1 MIKEFRA
8 EDCKIYMSN
17 RDFSDTIK
25 LEVIKA
31 NLEKYAGKI
40 CCEVCGKNLSSIKE
54 CHFDHIHPFAKGG
67 KSIYENCQLLCTECN
82 LKKNDKELKDF
93 ILEEKAKQFLNGGI
107 LIEEPQ
113 LPVENDIN
121 VPRGEMNKE
130 LFDVAI
136 ANFIHKKGNIAKID
150 FSREYNKLPSI
161 YYVRQFYGDLNNLK
175 RAFGIEDMSYNW
187 NRESIKEALSGF
199 VRQKGDICQKDLI
212 KANKLP
218 SLPCI
223 LSYYPEYNN
232 FTDIKMGLCNLDIP
246 IRWTREIAIEYGK
259 LFVEKNKKIT
269 QKDLR
274 AENKLPSA
282 KVIERL
288 FDSLANYQVIVGAE
302 VSVRNEFI
310 TKEEI
315 GKAVEEYFCGKKR
328 VVESQKIFYETFKY
342 SPSTISKRY
351 GTFAAFCIEQG
362 ITVLVSKRAKY
373 SKREVDDIISKWIKE
388 GHDMPKSHDLSKLG
402 LPSRDVI
409 LRYYEDWREPFYIY
423 AKLYEELRRH

>member
-1 MIKEFRA
+1 
-8 EDCKIYMSN
+8 
-17 RDFSDTIK
+17 
-25 LEVIKA
+25 
-31 NLEKYAGKI
+31 
-40 CCEVCGKNLSSIKE
+40 
-54 CHFDHIHPFAKGG
+54 
-67 KSIYENCQLLCTECN
+67 
-82 LKKNDKELKDF
+82 
-93 ILEEKAKQFLNGGI
+93 
-107 LIEEPQ
+107 
-113 LPVENDIN
+113 
-121 VPRGEMNKE
+121 
-130 LFDVAI
+130 
-136 ANFIHKKGNIAKID
+136 
-150 FSREYNKLPSI
+150 
-161 YYVRQFYGDLNNLK
+161 
-175 RAFGIEDMSYNW
+175 
-187 NRESIKEALSGF
+187 
-199 VRQKGDICQKDLI
+199 
-212 KANKLP
+212 
-218 SLPCI
+218 
-223 LSYYPEYNN
+223 
-232 FTDIKMGLCNLDIP
+232 MGLCNLGFT

-259 LFVEKNKKIT
+259 LFVNKNNKIT

-288 FDSLANYQVIVGAE
+288 FDSLANYQAIVGAE

-315 GKAVEEYFCGKKR
+315 GKAVEEYFCGKER

-351 GTFAAFCIEQG
+351 GTFAAFCNEQG

-423 AKLYEELRRH
+423 AKLYEELRRN

>member
-1 MIKEFRA
+1 MG
-8 EDCKIYMSN
+8 N

-25 LEVIKA
+25 LEAIKA
-31 NLEKYAGKI
+31 NLDKYGGKI

-67 KSIYENCQLLCTECN
+67 KSIYENCQLLCVECN

-93 ILEEKAKQFLNGGI
+93 ILEEKAKQFLNGGT
-107 LIEEPQ
+107 LIEEQ
-113 LPVENDIN
+113 HTPVEDETN
-121 VPRGEMNKE
+121 VSRGEMTKE
-130 LFDVAI
+130 LFDTAI
-136 ANFIHKKGNIAKID
+136 ANFIHKKGKIAKVD
-150 FSREYNKLPSI
+150 FGREYNNLPSI
-161 YYVRQFYGDLNNLK
+161 HYVRQYYGDLNNLK
-175 RAFGIEDMSYNW
+175 RVFGIEDMSYNW
-187 NRESIKEALSGF
+187 NRESIKEALYCF
-199 VRQKGDICQKDLI
+199 IEKNGDICQKDLI

-223 LSYYPEYNN
+223 LSYYPEYKN
-232 FTDIKMGLCNLDIP
+232 FTDIKIGLCNLDVP

-259 LFVEKNKKIT
+259 LFANKNKKIT

-288 FDSLANYQVIVGAE
+288 FDSLANYQAVVGAE
-302 VSVRNEFI
+302 ISVRNEFI

-315 GKAVEEYFCGKKR
+315 ENAVEEYFYGKER
-328 VVESQKIFYETFKY
+328 VVESQKTFYETFKY

-351 GTFAAFCIEQG
+351 GTFAAFCNEQG
-362 ITVLVSKRAKY
+362 IKVLVSKRAKY
-373 SKREVDDIISKWIKE
+373 SKREVDDIISKWIKD
-388 GHDMPKSHDLSKLG
+388 GNDMPKSHDLSKLG

-423 AKLYEELRRH
+423 AKLYEEWRRH